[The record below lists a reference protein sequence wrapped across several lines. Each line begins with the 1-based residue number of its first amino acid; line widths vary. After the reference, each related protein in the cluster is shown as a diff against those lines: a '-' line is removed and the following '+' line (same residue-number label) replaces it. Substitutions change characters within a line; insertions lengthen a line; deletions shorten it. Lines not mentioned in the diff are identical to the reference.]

1 MPTPDVIVA
10 GAGPAGAW
18 AAYQLA
24 RGGAR
29 VTIVDGSHP
38 REKPCGGGVTGR
50 ALEKV
55 VGAVREPPLRLL
67 RPLFQ
72 PIARARLEYDGR
84 AATVAV
90 TPDGLAV
97 ASRAAFDR
105 ALLNAAID
113 AGAALVPSRVVDVAA
128 GVDGARIL
136 TPRGTLRAG
145 WIIGADGAAGVTRR
159 KLWRRF
165 RRNQISIAT
174 GFFAR
179 DVTSEEVVIRFTSDP
194 PGYAWS
200 FPRPD
205 HLAIGVCAQADAA
218 NAAALREWT
227 RQWMRSAGIAGNAP
241 LEPYSWPIPSLGAGD
256 FAAERA
262 AGPGWMLVGDAAG
275 LVDPITRE
283 GIFFAVQSGG
293 AAARALL
300 SDRGDPAG
308 LYTAS
313 LRRDIYP
320 ELCNAARLARGFF
333 EPRFT
338 RLMIDA
344 VNDSPAI
351 AAVMADLVCGRQP
364 YRGLRRRLIGTLELG
379 LMLKLFSVRRTERV
393 RLKPDSTD
401 TLSHHVP
408 IAGADP
414 ETRAPDLH
422 RD

>member
-50 ALEKV
+50 TLELLEGCRK
-55 VGAVREPPLRLL
+55 GHGPHFVR
-67 RPLFQ
+67 
-72 PIARARLEYDGR
+72 IARARFEVDGR

-90 TPDGLAV
+90 APADLVV
-97 ASRAAFDR
+97 ASRAMFDR
-105 ALLNAAID
+105 ALLDAALD
-113 AGAALVPSRVVDVAA
+113 AGAAFVPDRVLDAA
-128 GVDGARIL
+128 GGVEGAQIR
-136 TPRGTLRAG
+136 TARGTLRAR

-159 KLWRRF
+159 KLWRPF
-165 RRNQISIAT
+165 RRDQISIAT

-179 DVTSEEVVIRFTSDP
+179 GVTSEEIAIRFTSDP

-227 RQWMRSAGIAGNAP
+227 RRWMRSASLAGDAP
-241 LEPYSWPIPSLGAGD
+241 IEPYSWPIPSLGADD
-256 FAAERA
+256 FATECA
-262 AGPGWMLVGDAAG
+262 AGPGWMLVGDAAA

-283 GIFFAVQSGG
+283 GIFFAVRSAG

-300 SDRGDPAG
+300 SERGDPAP
-308 LYTAS
+308 LYRAA
-313 LRRDIYP
+313 LRRDVYP
-320 ELCNAARLARGFF
+320 ELRTAARLKRGFF
-333 EPRFT
+333 NPRFM

-344 VNDSPAI
+344 VDESPAI
-351 AAVMADLVCGRQP
+351 AAVMADLVGGRQT
-364 YRGLRRRLIGTLELG
+364 YRGLRRRLLGTLEAG
-379 LMLKLFSVRRTERV
+379 LMWRLLMV

-401 TLSHHVP
+401 TLTHHVP
-408 IAGADP
+408 VARADAK
-414 ETRAPDLH
+414 TRGPDLH